1 MVPNGSIESIEKSV
15 LSSEASFEA
24 YDNTTAPY
32 GDYSRTQGYNDILT
46 PYPNPNP
53 KPDPQP
59 RSKIYGLPEYTSAN
73 AFELAY
79 RNEGFKDNSTYSGT
93 RNNSIGTMLNDDSTP
108 IIHQTDQEE
117 NGSDYYGNSSTLPL
131 QSNGGES
138 LTFLSEL
145 KHRLP
150 EYESLPRPT
159 HSGHSSFLPPPPD
172 PPTPSASDVSY
183 QSAHSAAP
191 FVHPKPKPKHDPK
204 KNKYAVPEIRRPTVE
219 PPPPVNRPMSYYK
232 ATRGLRDSN
241 LPESA
246 TAVVH
251 NNNRPKTLYEASAEP
266 PHTTHSQPQSS
277 QHHPT
282 KSNYSRSKSEALLET
297 NFDDG
302 QTTPTLQ
309 PLSPDN
315 RSFSQPLE
323 TAM

>member
-24 YDNTTAPY
+24 YDNTNAPY

-46 PYPNPNP
+46 PYPNQ

-59 RSKIYGLPEYTSAN
+59 RSKIYGLPEYTSSN

-79 RNEGFKDNSTYSGT
+79 RNEGFKDNSVYSGT
-93 RNNSIGTMLNDDSTP
+93 RNNSVGTMLNDDSTP

-117 NGSDYYGNSSTLPL
+117 AGSDYYGNSSTLPIR
-131 QSNGGES
+131 SNGGES

-145 KHRLP
+145 KQRLP

-172 PPTPSASDVSY
+172 PPTPTASDFSY
-183 QSAHSAAP
+183 HSTHSVAP
-191 FVHPKPKPKHDPK
+191 IIHPKPKHDVK
-204 KNKYAVPEIRRPTVE
+204 KNKYAIPEIRRPIVE
-219 PPPPVNRPMSYYK
+219 PPPPVNRPESYYK
-232 ATRGLRDSN
+232 ATRGLRDSTN
-241 LPESA
+241 PPKA
-246 TAVVH
+246 AAVVH
-251 NNNRPKTLYEASAEP
+251 NNNRPKTLYEASDEQP
-266 PHTTHSQPQSS
+266 KSPTSQNNRNQP
-277 QHHPT
+277 PT

-302 QTTPTLQ
+302 QSSPTMQ

-315 RSFSQPLE
+315 RSYSQPLE

>member
-24 YDNTTAPY
+24 YDNTNNAPY
-32 GDYSRTQGYNDILT
+32 GDYSRTQGYNDI
-46 PYPNPNP
+46 YPSQ

-59 RSKIYGLPEYTSAN
+59 RLKVYGLPEYTSPQ

-93 RNNSIGTMLNDDSTP
+93 RNNSVGTILNDDSTP

-117 NGSDYYGNSSTLPL
+117 NGSDYYGNSSTLPM

-145 KHRLP
+145 KQRLP

-159 HSGHSSFLPPPPD
+159 NSGHTSFLPPPPD
-172 PPTPSASDVSY
+172 PPTPSASDFSY
-183 QSAHSAAP
+183 QSTGSAAP
-191 FVHPKPKPKHDPK
+191 FIHPKPKRDVK
-204 KNKYAVPEIRRPTVE
+204 KNKYAVPEIRRPNIE
-219 PPPPVNRPMSYYK
+219 PPPPVNRPDSYYK
-232 ATRGLRDSN
+232 ATRGLRDSGM
-241 LPESA
+241 PPTTA
-246 TAVVH
+246 TVH
-251 NNNRPKTLYEASAEP
+251 NYRPKTLYEAADEP
-266 PHTTHSQPQSS
+266 PPASSHQHSS
-277 QHHPT
+277 
-282 KSNYSRSKSEALLET
+282 KNYSRSKSEALLET

-302 QTTPTLQ
+302 QTSPALQ

-315 RSFSQPLE
+315 RSYSQPLE